1 MCRGFDSLLRYYKI
15 LSKPSL
21 KGIFLQ
27 DLMTEQPLFNSFQEF
42 IHKNHLIERGEK
54 ILVSVSGG
62 IDSMSLLDLL
72 LELKKR
78 LKLDITVAHFNHQLR
93 GAESDE
99 DEAFVRNTAKES
111 GIECYVECAD
121 TITAS
126 EVEKLSI
133 QETARDL
140 RYAFLAKLRRSL
152 GYQKIATAHNADD
165 NAETIIMN
173 LLRGSSVHGLTG
185 IPIFRNDRL
194 VIRPLLFATREEISR
209 YASSHKIRYREDSSN
224 LKSDYT
230 RNFIRHKLIP
240 LIKENINPNLTAALG
255 RTSELFSGIEE
266 YIDIECGKVLNNVLE
281 SRTERE
287 IIINLPHL
295 KEQPVFM
302 QEHILLHLG
311 KEFSKSEIDFNTVK
325 TMMNISSAETGSSCS
340 ISGETVLYKDRDRLI
355 FMGKLSTRDFSY
367 PISTNRRYEFETFI
381 FESSVVE
388 KAELSANPNI
398 EFVDA
403 DTLGNRS
410 ELRTWRAGDWFIPFG
425 MSDSKKISDF
435 LIDKKIPLF
444 KKHNIPILVSDE
456 NIVWIC
462 GIRLDDRFKI
472 TPMTKKIL
480 KLEFIPQIRA
490 SNEKAHN
497 IR

>member
-1 MCRGFDSLLRYYKI
+1 MCRGFDSLLRYNKI
-15 LSKPSL
+15 LSKCSL

-27 DLMTEQPLFNSFQEF
+27 DLMTEQPLFKSFQEF

-194 VIRPLLFATREEISR
+194 VIRPLLFAPREEISR
-209 YASSHKIRYREDSSN
+209 YASSHKIRYREDSS
-224 LKSDYT
+224 
-230 RNFIRHKLIP
+230 I
-240 LIKENINPNLTAALG
+240 
-255 RTSELFSGIEE
+255 
-266 YIDIECGKVLNNVLE
+266 
-281 SRTERE
+281 
-287 IIINLPHL
+287 
-295 KEQPVFM
+295 
-302 QEHILLHLG
+302 
-311 KEFSKSEIDFNTVK
+311 
-325 TMMNISSAETGSSCS
+325 
-340 ISGETVLYKDRDRLI
+340 
-355 FMGKLSTRDFSY
+355 
-367 PISTNRRYEFETFI
+367 
-381 FESSVVE
+381 
-388 KAELSANPNI
+388 
-398 EFVDA
+398 
-403 DTLGNRS
+403 
-410 ELRTWRAGDWFIPFG
+410 
-425 MSDSKKISDF
+425 
-435 LIDKKIPLF
+435 
-444 KKHNIPILVSDE
+444 
-456 NIVWIC
+456 
-462 GIRLDDRFKI
+462 
-472 TPMTKKIL
+472 
-480 KLEFIPQIRA
+480 
-490 SNEKAHN
+490 
-497 IR
+497 